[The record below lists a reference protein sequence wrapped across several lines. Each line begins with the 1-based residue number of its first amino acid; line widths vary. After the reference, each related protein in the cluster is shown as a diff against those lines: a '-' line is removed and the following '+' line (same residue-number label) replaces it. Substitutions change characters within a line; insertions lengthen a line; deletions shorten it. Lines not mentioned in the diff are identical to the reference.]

1 MDKVT
6 TDKVTTDNATT
17 EKATTD
23 NIQYKIIDDDLQLYE
38 GEENENNNSNIISRN
53 SNGPSLESQID
64 DFIKKNSPKLYIL
77 TPCFASM
84 CYVTYVN
91 SLMRTIEYFRNIK
104 FPLQIEFCRNDS
116 LVSRARN
123 NLIARA
129 MTDSTATHFM
139 FIDND
144 ITWEPHEIIK
154 LIMADKE
161 LIGGIYPLKNY
172 DWNKLVKNPFNP
184 YETDQLGTILK
195 RKNASQLKD
204 IISDEQMIQYN
215 LLKYNINYKESVMQI
230 ENNIAKVRHIAT
242 GFMLIKRK
250 VIENM
255 QKAFPSTKYVDDVN
269 FLQPHENTNAYA
281 LFDCGVEEGH
291 YFSEDWLFCH
301 RWSKMGGDIYIDV
314 TVNLTHTGIEDYR
327 GCYISTII

>member
-1 MDKVT
+1 MNTVT
-6 TDKVTTDNATT
+6 S
-17 EKATTD
+17 D
-23 NIQYKIIDDDLQLYE
+23 NISYKIIDDDSQLYT
-38 GEENENNNSNIISRN
+38 GEENENNQSNIISRN
-53 SNGPSLESQID
+53 STGPSIESRIED
-64 DFIKKNSPKLYIL
+64 YIRTNSPKLYIL
-77 TPCFASM
+77 TPCFASL
-84 CYVTYVN
+84 CYVSYVN
-91 SLMRTIEYFRNIK
+91 SLMRTIEYFRSIN

-129 MTDSTATHFM
+129 MSDTAATHFM

-144 ITWEPHEIIK
+144 IAWEPQEIMK
-154 LIMADKE
+154 LILADKE
-161 LIGGIYPLKNY
+161 LIGGVYPLKNY
-172 DWNKLVKNPFNP
+172 DWNKLVKNPLNP
-184 YETDQLGTILK
+184 YETDLLGNMIK

-204 IISDEQMIQYN
+204 VITDEQMIQYN
-215 LLKYNINYKESVMQI
+215 LLKYNINYKESIMQV
-230 ENNIAKVRHIAT
+230 ENNIARVRHIAT

-250 VIENM
+250 TIENM

-269 FLQPHENTNAYA
+269 FLEPHENVNAYA

-301 RWSKMGGDIYIDV
+301 RWTKMGGDIFIDV
-314 TVNLTHTGIEDYR
+314 TINLTHTGNEDYR